1 MRRRARAGVVAGAVA
16 LALAGLALWWW
27 PGDPREAALLA
38 ESRRVEQASAAASA
52 GSGAAWVQL
61 AEATRLADGAASGPQ
76 PVSSAASEGE
86 RFCGAPFMDEG
97 ARPSPAMEQRL
108 QGHIDAAVAATA
120 QRLALA
126 PDDMGRMTSA
136 VLAKDASRIASI
148 ASQTRDPVAYGIA
161 VHACRQLQAD
171 VLFKL
176 ATEAGRRGQK
186 SLVNPTVPGSPC
198 DQVSVAR
205 WVEVDPG
212 NATAWWMLASTMR
225 NRDEALRAMRTANAA
240 PRMVTLEGQLFKRIA
255 ADGAADGA
263 TQAAALTPLL
273 VHTRGID
280 DMRLSQIGLAFH
292 QACGLKP
299 EGDASRRAACEDV
312 LVDAIKRQT
321 AIEEQ
326 AKLTNLAVTMY
337 GVAPEKVPRPLKELQ
352 DWTRVV
358 KTWRSLGNA
367 QAGDRLTCRRARK
380 LLAFDVAA
388 VTEGDLQAFRRM
400 NPKATTT
407 IVFPPPPEDDSDVL
421 EAR

>member
-1 MRRRARAGVVAGAVA
+1 MRRRARAGAVAGAVA
-16 LALAGLALWWW
+16 LVLAGLALWWW

-38 ESRRVEQASAAASA
+38 ESRRVEQASAATSAAS
-52 GSGAAWVQL
+52 STAWVQL
-61 AEATRLADGAASGPQ
+61 AEATRLADGAAAGPR
-76 PVSSAASEGE
+76 PASSAASDGE
-86 RFCGAPFMDEG
+86 RFCGAAFMDEA

-136 VLAKDASRIASI
+136 VLARDASRIASI
-148 ASQTRDPVAYGIA
+148 AGQTRDPVAYGIA
-161 VHACRQLQAD
+161 LHACRQLQGDA
-171 VLFKL
+171 LFKL
-176 ATEAGRRGQK
+176 ATEAARRGQK
-186 SLVNPTVPGSPC
+186 SQVTVTVPGSPC

-212 NATAWWMLASTMR
+212 NATAWWMLASTLR

-255 ADGAADGA
+255 ADGADP
-263 TQAAALTPLL
+263 AALTPML

-280 DMRLSQIGLAFH
+280 ERRLSPVGPAFH

-321 AIEEQ
+321 VIEEQ
-326 AKLTNLAVTMY
+326 AKLTSLAVTMY
-337 GVAPEKVPRPLKELQ
+337 GVAPEKVPRPLDELQ
-352 DWTRVV
+352 NWTRVV
-358 KTWRSLGNA
+358 KTWRSMGHEPS
-367 QAGDRLTCRRARK
+367 DERLTCRRARRQQ
-380 LLAFDVAA
+380 AFAIAA

-407 IVFPPPPEDDSDVL
+407 IVFPPPPEDDSDMP